1 MILLL
6 EKVRAQFFAGQTRVS
21 LYQLGHH
28 PHPWLAPM
36 GSDLIEVQRVSVDR
50 KRNLSQSLRAFFLI
64 YIREI
69 HPAIIAVCYWSRNFF
84 CELKK
89 DGVFCSQ

>member
-1 MILLL
+1 MEVTGLLK
-6 EKVRAQFFAGQTRVS
+6 KVRAQILTGQPRVS
-21 LYQLGHH
+21 FYQFGNQ
-28 PHPWLAPM
+28 PHPWFAPM

-69 HPAIIAVCYWSRNFF
+69 HACIIAACYWSRNFF
-84 CELKK
+84 
-89 DGVFCSQ
+89 VN